1 MYKCPNCAGNL
12 KFDIARQK
20 LHCEYC
26 DTQIDPYSFYQEK
39 DAEEGVSSS
48 EDYEVTVFTC
58 PQCGSELISEDTTA
72 ATFCSFCG
80 ASAILD
86 SRISRERRPECIIPF
101 TKTKE
106 DCRAAYG
113 KMLRRAIFAPKELK
127 DETLIEK
134 FRGIYMP
141 YWVYSFEKKEH
152 VAFPSKI
159 TYRRGDY
166 LISEHY
172 QLDCDVEEEYKGL
185 AYDASSSFSD
195 NLSNAIGPFDLKQ
208 EKAFA
213 PAFLSGFYADTS
225 DVEKYVY
232 QSEAEELVVRDA
244 SRSLEKAP
252 VCRQYHAGQGDQ
264 RYILENALRPDS
276 KTARLAM
283 LPVWFLS
290 YRNGDRV
297 SYAVVNGQTGKAA
310 ADLPVDG
317 KKYLAGSFLLA
328 IPLFF
333 LLNLFLTIT
342 PGRILLI
349 AALLAFFCI
358 LISNGQ
364 LNRILARESGED
376 DKGLASTRFGYQ
388 MENGNWGSSRKKIDL
403 GPFNNGVGKV
413 ILVVIGFYVMTWLV
427 HTFARLASVLMDH
440 GVRGNSGTLLY
451 FVILLVIVSHY
462 FQAFLPLDKR
472 RGRKNREKKPF
483 GGGHFKEKRPTLLKP
498 LGGIGLA
505 AVILLAD
512 PVSDWFYYIGAFV
525 CMGTVL
531 WAIMDIVKQH
541 NLLTTRKLPQL
552 NRRGGDEHA

>member
-1 MYKCPNCAGNL
+1 
-12 KFDIARQK
+12 
-20 LHCEYC
+20 
-26 DTQIDPYSFYQEK
+26 
-39 DAEEGVSSS
+39 
-48 EDYEVTVFTC
+48 
-58 PQCGSELISEDTTA
+58 
-72 ATFCSFCG
+72 
-80 ASAILD
+80 
-86 SRISRERRPECIIPF
+86 
-101 TKTKE
+101 
-106 DCRAAYG
+106 
-113 KMLRRAIFAPKELK
+113 
-127 DETLIEK
+127 
-134 FRGIYMP
+134 
-141 YWVYSFEKKEH
+141 
-152 VAFPSKI
+152 
-159 TYRRGDY
+159 
-166 LISEHY
+166 
-172 QLDCDVEEEYKGL
+172 
-185 AYDASSSFSD
+185 
-195 NLSNAIGPFDLKQ
+195 
-208 EKAFA
+208 
-213 PAFLSGFYADTS
+213 
-225 DVEKYVY
+225 
-232 QSEAEELVVRDA
+232 
-244 SRSLEKAP
+244 
-252 VCRQYHAGQGDQ
+252 
-264 RYILENALRPDS
+264 
-276 KTARLAM
+276 M

-349 AALLAFFCI
+349 AVLLAFFCI

-388 MENGNWGSSRKKIDL
+388 MENGNWGSNRKKIDL

-427 HTFARLASVLMDH
+427 HTFARLASVLLDH

-483 GGGHFKEKRPTLLKP
+483 GGGHFKEKWPTLLKP

-552 NRRGGDEHA
+552 NRWGGDEHA